1 MDALSY
7 LVHVRGLNR
16 TTLRKYG
23 VGKAM
28 YSFPGPE
35 QGYVQAECITFPWIL
50 QESEWE
56 GQQDVLR
63 SGGGATSPASGSSSS
78 KKSLPLKSVYAP
90 PTTTTTKKTKAP
102 VATDSTSDKTMQEG
116 DEPTGATTTTTTTTK
131 EENFVTTRI
140 KVRAVSQKG
149 WQKLD
154 PPGGGWGLFGL
165 HTVPSEATEVIITE
179 GEYDAMA
186 VHQAT
191 GRPCISL
198 PNGCRSLPPAVL
210 PLLERFSKIILWM
223 DNDAP
228 GQEGAQTFC
237 KKLGL
242 NRCFVVKCLEAK
254 DANEALLKGLDL
266 TPYLDEASVLPH
278 ERLLT
283 FADLRSEVL
292 HEILEPDLYK
302 GAAIPSL
309 PTFTNLIKGFR
320 RGEMTVLTG
329 PTGSGKVG
337 CYKSN

>member
-1 MDALSY
+1 M
-7 LVHVRGLNR
+7 
-16 TTLRKYG
+16 
-23 VGKAM
+23 
-28 YSFPGPE
+28 
-35 QGYVQAECITFPWIL
+35 
-50 QESEWE
+50 
-56 GQQDVLR
+56 
-63 SGGGATSPASGSSSS
+63 
-78 KKSLPLKSVYAP
+78 
-90 PTTTTTKKTKAP
+90 
-102 VATDSTSDKTMQEG
+102 
-116 DEPTGATTTTTTTTK
+116 
-131 EENFVTTRI
+131 
-140 KVRAVSQKG
+140 
-149 WQKLD
+149 D

-165 HTVPSEATEVIITE
+165 HTVPPEATEVIITE

-254 DANEALLKGLDL
+254 DANEALLRGLDMN
-266 TPYLDEASVLPH
+266 PYLDQASVLPH